1 LLISMTGAGT
11 GRPQRIL
18 IISSHALFGEGLRS
32 LLRKRDLDFNVVGL
46 LSTIEEAVSA
56 LETLEPDLVIV
67 DYDDEAIDRDAF
79 LTQFVGGRT
88 EMRVVLLS
96 LLDGEQGQE
105 ALVYDRRT
113 LASSQMDE
121 WLQGVTGVPE
131 ITKQTEE
138 RQIQPRSANMKHIIV
153 AGVLV
158 LLFTV
163 GLGLVLTPGNLLP
176 VQASLQS
183 VAIDGLF
190 SFHFWAISFLFSLII
205 VFMLYSIIVF
215 RRKKGETGEGVY
227 TEGSTSLEVTW
238 TVIPLGVVMGLAFWG
253 SQVLADTNRVAD
265 NALQVNV
272 IASQWNWRFEYPEFD
287 IISSELA
294 LPVNRQVE
302 LSLSSQDVIHSF
314 YVPEFRLKQ
323 DALPGGEEMVRQLR
337 VTPSMVGNFKIRC
350 AELCGLQ
357 HTEMLADVLVM
368 PESDFNAWVDEA
380 LTSVS
385 DDPVIRGQT
394 WSIQYGCVACHSVDG
409 SVVVGPSWLGVY
421 GAEENL
427 ADGTT
432 VPIDDAYLYESI
444 RNPGAK
450 IVEGFQ
456 NIMPATI
463 AEGMTDEQVADV
475 IEYIKSLK

>member
-1 LLISMTGAGT
+1 MTGAGT

-121 WLQGVTGVPE
+121 WLQGVTEVPE
-131 ITKQTEE
+131 IAKQTEE
-138 RQIQPRSANMKHIIV
+138 RQIQPRSANMKHIIA

-163 GLGLVLTPGNLLP
+163 GLGLILTPGNLLP

-190 SFHFWAISFLFSLII
+190 SFHFWAISLFI
-205 VFMLYSIIVF
+205 F
-215 RRKKGETGEGVY
+215 
-227 TEGSTSLEVTW
+227 
-238 TVIPLGVVMGLAFWG
+238 
-253 SQVLADTNRVAD
+253 ADHCIY
-265 NALQVNV
+265 ALQH
-272 IASQWNWRFEYPEFD
+272 RR
-287 IISSELA
+287 
-294 LPVNRQVE
+294 LPAEKRGNRRRCVYGRQHRPRSH
-302 LSLSSQDVIHSF
+302 LDGN
-314 YVPEFRLKQ
+314 PAGGCDGPRLLG
-323 DALPGGEEMVRQLR
+323 LPG
-337 VTPSMVGNFKIRC
+337 P
-350 AELCGLQ
+350 
-357 HTEMLADVLVM
+357 
-368 PESDFNAWVDEA
+368 
-380 LTSVS
+380 
-385 DDPVIRGQT
+385 RGYQ
-394 WSIQYGCVACHSVDG
+394 SG
-409 SVVVGPSWLGVY
+409 
-421 GAEENL
+421 
-427 ADGTT
+427 
-432 VPIDDAYLYESI
+432 
-444 RNPGAK
+444 R
-450 IVEGFQ
+450 
-456 NIMPATI
+456 
-463 AEGMTDEQVADV
+463 
-475 IEYIKSLK
+475 

>member
-1 LLISMTGAGT
+1 
-11 GRPQRIL
+11 
-18 IISSHALFGEGLRS
+18 
-32 LLRKRDLDFNVVGL
+32 
-46 LSTIEEAVSA
+46 
-56 LETLEPDLVIV
+56 
-67 DYDDEAIDRDAF
+67 
-79 LTQFVGGRT
+79 
-88 EMRVVLLS
+88 
-96 LLDGEQGQE
+96 
-105 ALVYDRRT
+105 
-113 LASSQMDE
+113 
-121 WLQGVTGVPE
+121 
-131 ITKQTEE
+131 
-138 RQIQPRSANMKHIIV
+138 
-153 AGVLV
+153 
-158 LLFTV
+158 
-163 GLGLVLTPGNLLP
+163 
-176 VQASLQS
+176 
-183 VAIDGLF
+183 
-190 SFHFWAISFLFSLII
+190 
-205 VFMLYSIIVF
+205 
-215 RRKKGETGEGVY
+215 
-227 TEGSTSLEVTW
+227 
-238 TVIPLGVVMGLAFWG
+238 MGLAFWG

-265 NALQVNV
+265 NALEVNV
-272 IASQWNWRFEYPEFD
+272 IASQWNWRFEYPEFE

-302 LSLSSQDVIHSF
+302 FSLSSQDVIHSF

-394 WSIQYGCVACHSVDG
+394 WSIQYGCVACHSADG

-421 GAEENL
+421 GTEEIL

-432 VPIDDAYLYESI
+432 VPIDDEYLYELI

-463 AEGMTDEQVADV
+463 AEGMTDEQIADV

>member
-1 LLISMTGAGT
+1 MTGTVA
-11 GRPQRIL
+11 GRPQRVL

-32 LLRKRDLDFNVVGL
+32 LLRERDLDFDVVGL

-56 LETLEPDLVIV
+56 LDTLEPDLVIV
-67 DYDDEAIDRDAF
+67 DYDDETIDRETF
-79 LTQFVGGRT
+79 LTRFVGGKS

-96 LLDGEQGQE
+96 LLEGEQGQE
-105 ALVYDRRT
+105 AVVYDRRT
-113 LASSQMDE
+113 LAASQMDE
-121 WLQGVTGVPE
+121 WLQGVTELAVAE
-131 ITKQTEE
+131 TDNQTLAGEF
-138 RQIQPRSANMKHIIV
+138 QPRSANMKHFIA

-158 LLFTV
+158 LLVTV
-163 GLGLVLTPGNLLP
+163 GLGLLLTPENLLP

-205 VFMLYSIIVF
+205 VFMVYSMVVF
-215 RRKKGETGEGVY
+215 RRRKGETGDGVY
-227 TEGSTSLEVTW
+227 TEGNTGLEVTW
-238 TVIPLGVVMGLAFWG
+238 TIIPLGVVMGLAFWG

-265 NALQVNV
+265 NALEVDV
-272 IASQWNWRFEYPEFD
+272 IASQWNWRFEYPDYE
-287 IISSELA
+287 IISSELV
-294 LPVNRQVE
+294 LPVNRQVVF
-302 LSLSSQDVIHSF
+302 SLSSQDVIHSF

-337 VTPSMVGNFKIRC
+337 VTPSMVGSYKIRC

-357 HTEMLADVLVM
+357 HTEMLADVIVM
-368 PESDFNAWVDEA
+368 AQADFDAWVEEA

-394 WSIQYGCVACHSVDG
+394 WSVQYGCVACHSVDG
-409 SVVVGPSWLGVY
+409 SVVVGPSWKGVY
-421 GAEENL
+421 GTDEML

-432 VPIDDAYLYESI
+432 VPIDDAYLYELI

-463 AEGMTDEQVADV
+463 AEGMTDEQIADV
-475 IEYIKSLK
+475 IEYIKSLE